1 MSAID
6 DIVLIERAQKGD
18 MQAFD
23 SLVSRYE
30 TKAYQYAFRMTRN
43 QDVAADIVSDAFVR
57 VFNALKNF
65 RGQSAFG
72 TWLYRILTNC
82 YLDRKKRDRD
92 KATVSLDQPSG
103 PSGEMERQIE
113 DDAPGPEDL
122 AEQDARETTV
132 QAALQKLPEY
142 QQAMLVMFHVEMLS
156 YEEIAAA
163 LDLPIGTVK
172 SRLNRARVA
181 LREQLAPNEELF
193 QIN

>member
-113 DDAPGPEDL
+113 DDAPGPDDL

-156 YEEIAAA
+156 YDEIAAA